1 MKITF
6 EDKTLE
12 AIDVLAGVVTK
23 DNEELQFTFVVNPTI
38 TFDRGMQLIQTMT
51 LNLFQAFIEANQD
64 NAQEVRE
71 ALYDAYNIMA
81 SSLLN
86 QIIPDKELREDLDEK
101 AILKTQEEIVENLYN
116 NMTPEE
122 KEAAL
127 ANINTMRERLIE
139 DIRRAETGTTT
150 DTDNSAE

>member
-1 MKITF
+1 
-6 EDKTLE
+6 
-12 AIDVLAGVVTK
+12 
-23 DNEELQFTFVVNPTI
+23 
-38 TFDRGMQLIQTMT
+38 
-51 LNLFQAFIEANQD
+51 
-64 NAQEVRE
+64 
-71 ALYDAYNIMA
+71 MA

-127 ANINTMRERLIE
+127 ANINIMRERLIE
-139 DIRRAETGTTT
+139 DIRGTEKGTATT
-150 DTDNSAE
+150 DTDTPSE